1 MNCLEASFSKDLGS
15 FSLRISFELG
25 EEIAALF
32 GPSGAGK
39 SLTLKILAGLD
50 RPKEGRIVLNGRVL
64 YDSAS
69 SVFVKACQRRIG
81 LVFQELALFPHMT
94 ALENVAYGLKGP
106 NKWKIARQW
115 LDRVKLEGLYDRMP
129 NQLSGGQR
137 QRVALAR
144 ALAPKP
150 DLLLLDEP
158 FSALDGPMR
167 RALRRELKK
176 LSLESQTPTIY
187 VTHDI
192 EDVCSLASRVFL
204 IRDGKTLASI
214 DVDKLWDPHA
224 QESIWHSLGW
234 GTLIHGKIE
243 EDGGSLY
250 FKWDKGRLKVSC
262 SRHLI
267 GEASVFIHPNHVKL
281 LYPDVPVDPELEA
294 NVIEGKII
302 EKIEINGSVRLYI
315 KGSGI
320 EWHAEYPG
328 DSYLMLE
335 IKEGQNVLFSI
346 APSKISLLTPC
357 FNSVS

>member
-1 MNCLEASFSKDLGS
+1 MNCLEARFSKNLSG
-15 FSLRISFELG
+15 FSLNVSIELG

-39 SLTLKILAGLD
+39 SLTLRILAGLD
-50 RPKEGRIVLNGRVL
+50 RPKEGKIVLNGRIL

-69 SVFVKACQRRIG
+69 SVFVKACQRRVG

-94 ALENVAYGLKGP
+94 ALENVAYGIKGP
-106 NKWKIARQW
+106 NKWEIAKQW
-115 LDRVKLEGLYDRMP
+115 LDKVKLEGLYDRMP

-167 RALRRELKK
+167 RALRRELKR
-176 LSLESQTPTIY
+176 LSLESRTPTLY

-192 EDVCSLASRVFL
+192 EDVCSLASKVFL
-204 IRDGKTLASI
+204 IRDGTTLATI
-214 DVDKLWDPHA
+214 DVSKLWNPDT

-234 GTLIHGKIE
+234 GTLVRGKITE
-243 EDGGSLY
+243 EDGNLY

-262 SRHLI
+262 SRNLV
-267 GEASVFIHPNHVKL
+267 GKASVFIHPNHVKL
-281 LYPDVPVDPELEA
+281 LYPDVPVAPELEA
-294 NVIEGKII
+294 NIMEGKVI
-302 EKIEINGSVRLYI
+302 EKIAINGSVRLYI
-315 KGSGI
+315 KSSGI

-328 DSYLMLE
+328 DSYSTLE
-335 IKEGQNVLFSI
+335 IKDGQDVLFSI
-346 APSKISLLTPC
+346 EPSKISVLSPC
-357 FNSVS
+357 DNSVN